1 MGDIYESR
9 AIYAFYEDNISKA
22 IAELKKVPFQEEDVY
37 NEVTQRMEKKKIKLS
52 DYILPANPFN
62 GFIKDCN
69 DCQHA
74 MPQKVKYSKLSFLEK
89 VKEMQ
94 GKITKGEDVY
104 NNALLIGNAFYNA
117 SYFGSIRAF
126 YYNRIIGEYGLG
138 ISQENLG
145 VLLSMQHAK
154 KYYLL
159 AQKHATTDEQ
169 RAKMAYL
176 LAKIER
182 NEFYTEE
189 YFSKPDNYWF
199 GADYDD
205 ALFKDWKGFQE
216 LRNKYR
222 HTQYYKEV
230 IRECG
235 YFRKTIK

>member
-1 MGDIYESR
+1 M
-9 AIYAFYEDNISKA
+9 
-22 IAELKKVPFQEEDVY
+22 
-37 NEVTQRMEKKKIKLS
+37 
-52 DYILPANPFN
+52 
-62 GFIKDCN
+62 
-69 DCQHA
+69 
-74 MPQKVKYSKLSFLEK
+74 
-89 VKEMQ
+89 
-94 GKITKGEDVY
+94 
-104 NNALLIGNAFYNA
+104 IGNAFYNA

-126 YYNRIIGEYGLG
+126 YHNRIIGEYGLG
-138 ISQENLG
+138 IDPENQE
-145 VLLSMQHAK
+145 VLLGMGNAK

-182 NEFYTEE
+182 NEFYIQT
-189 YFSKPDNYWF
+189 YFSKPDNYGF

-205 ALFKDWKGFQE
+205 VLVKDWKGFQE

>member
-1 MGDIYESR
+1 M
-9 AIYAFYEDNISKA
+9 
-22 IAELKKVPFQEEDVY
+22 QE
-37 NEVTQRMEKKKIKLS
+37 
-52 DYILPANPFN
+52 
-62 GFIKDCN
+62 
-69 DCQHA
+69 
-74 MPQKVKYSKLSFLEK
+74 
-89 VKEMQ
+89 
-94 GKITKGEDVY
+94 KITKGEDVY
-104 NNALLIGNAFYNA
+104 NNALLVGNAFYNA

-182 NEFYTEE
+182 NEFYIQT

-199 GADYDD
+199 GAGYDD

>member
-37 NEVTQRMEKKKIKLS
+37 NEETRRMEKKKIKLS

-89 VKEMQ
+89 IKEMEE
-94 GKITKGEDVY
+94 KITKGEDVY
-104 NNALLIGNAFYNA
+104 NNALLVGNAFYNA

-138 ISQENLG
+138 VSQENLG
-145 VLLSMQHAK
+145 ILLSMQQAK

-159 AQKHATTDEQ
+159 AQKHAAIDEQ
-169 RAKMAYL
+169 KAKMAYL

-182 NEFYTEE
+182 NEFYIQT
-189 YFSKPDNYWF
+189 YFSKPDNYWQ
-199 GADYDD
+199 GAWNDEIV
-205 ALFKDWKGFQE
+205 FKDWKGFQE

>member
-1 MGDIYESR
+1 M
-9 AIYAFYEDNISKA
+9 
-22 IAELKKVPFQEEDVY
+22 QE
-37 NEVTQRMEKKKIKLS
+37 
-52 DYILPANPFN
+52 
-62 GFIKDCN
+62 
-69 DCQHA
+69 
-74 MPQKVKYSKLSFLEK
+74 
-89 VKEMQ
+89 
-94 GKITKGEDVY
+94 KITKGDDVY
-104 NNALLIGNAFYNA
+104 NNALLVGNAFYNA

-199 GADYDD
+199 GAGYDD